1 MASVV
6 SYRTSNGETRYAVGY
21 RKPDGS
27 HTNKRGFKRK
37 IDARRWATEKE
48 SSKNH
53 GEFIDES
60 LGNVTIR
67 ERSGAW
73 LAKKKMSV
81 KPSTFRVLET
91 SLRVYVLP
99 EWGGRSLR
107 SFVRSDVQK
116 WVTGLSQQK
125 SATVVIRAYGV
136 LAGIIDDA
144 VADRILPRNPVRGVE
159 LPRKRRKKH
168 TYLTESQLLSL
179 ASAARDTSAM
189 LGEQR
194 GLLVLM
200 LGTCGMRWGEAVGL
214 RVGDV
219 NMARHRIIIERTAT
233 DLSGKVVEGTP
244 KNGRSRSV
252 VFPDMLDNGLSRL
265 IDNRSDDELLFTGT
279 DGSYLHRTSPNQ
291 PGRWFYNAC
300 EAAGVP
306 HMVIH
311 DLRHTAASLMVR
323 SGANV
328 KAVQRQLGHS
338 SAAMTLDVYAD
349 LFDDDLDSVR
359 ESMNAI
365 LLRSELRMNSQDVSK
380 MA

>member
-1 MASVV
+1 MASIV
-6 SYRTSNGETRYAVGY
+6 SYQTTKGTRYMVQY

-37 IDARRWATEKE
+37 LDARRWATEKE
-48 SSKNH
+48 SSKNR

-60 LGNVTIR
+60 ASAVTVG

-73 LAKKKMSV
+73 LAKKRMSV
-81 KPSTFRVLET
+81 KPSTYRVLET
-91 SLRVYVLP
+91 SLRIHVLP
-99 EWGGRSLR
+99 EWGGMRLR
-107 SFVRSDVQK
+107 SIIRGDVQK
-116 WVTGLSQQK
+116 WVTGLAQNS

-136 LAGIIDDA
+136 LAGILDDA
-144 VADRILPRNPVRGVE
+144 VADRILPRNPIRGVE

-168 TYLTESQLLSL
+168 VYLTEGQLLRL
-179 ASAARDTSAM
+179 AQASRATSST

-194 GLLVLM
+194 GVLVLM

-219 NMARHRIIIERTAT
+219 DMDRHRILIERTAT
-233 DLSGKVVEGTP
+233 DLSGKVVETSP
-244 KNGRSRSV
+244 KNGMARSV
-252 VFPDMLDNGLSRL
+252 VYPDALDEGLHRL
-265 IDNRSDDELLFTGT
+265 MEGRKEDDLLFAGT
-279 DGSYLHRTSPNQ
+279 DGSYLHRTNPSQ

-300 EAAGVP
+300 NVAGVP

-365 LLRSELRMNSQDVSK
+365 LLRSELKMNSQVVSK